1 MRSFL
6 VAVVLV
12 AFAAFADDGGV
23 TPAAPAAA
31 PAPSADAAPAT
42 EALKKYLGF
51 VKAKKWADAKK
62 LTHPKT
68 IARIA
73 DIKKR
78 VGKEQ
83 HAMAPWTTEKTESYL
98 VNFKIASSRAAPEG
112 AFVIETT
119 EDNFQVQEK
128 GIAEGDLASYLVCK
142 LKNGFVVVDKRRNET
157 FSDDSVK
164 LAYKG
169 YCDAPQTP

>member
-1 MRSFL
+1 MRTLILAS
-6 VAVVLV
+6 VLV
-12 AFAAFADDGGV
+12 SLPGLAEE
-23 TPAAPAAA
+23 PAAPAAPAAEVA
-31 PAPSADAAPAT
+31 PAV
-42 EALKKYLGF
+42 EVVKKYLGF
-51 VKAKKWADAKK
+51 VKAKKWAEAKR

-73 DIKKR
+73 EIKKR

-98 VNFKIASSRAAPEG
+98 VNFKIGSSRAAPEG
-112 AFVIETT
+112 AFVIETS

-128 GIAEGDLASYLVCK
+128 GVAEGDPASYLVCK
-142 LKNGFVVVDKRRNET
+142 LKNAWVVVDKRRNET

-169 YCDAPQTP
+169 YCDPPAAAAP